1 MRPVPEHEYP
11 TYPRRFISYR
21 WFKPLLAGL
30 LFAVLYLGS
39 NVAIVLLGAL
49 NQGGLESVMKIAG
62 SYDTMD
68 VSSGPGIL
76 LNLGSL
82 AVAIPLLAL
91 TALIVRDRPFSS
103 YSSARGGWDWSVFGR
118 MMLLAL
124 LVCGVPNL
132 VWILLDHGPLNNQ
145 FTIATFL
152 LLTVM
157 GPLQCIAEE
166 YMFRGLLMQ
175 TFGGWFRIPVIAVV
189 LQALIFMAMHPY
201 NLTGKLTILAT
212 GCMMGLMAWI
222 SRGIEASSAI
232 HIVNN
237 MVAFYA
243 DGLGLG
249 AIGSEVSSLDLV
261 VTLIIDAVYVA
272 VLLFLR
278 KKGFFDRI
286 KRDDAAE
293 FNAKVA
299 PKYAKRDLKNMDL
312 HWKPGVAG
320 PDAERETK
328 PGE

>member
-1 MRPVPEHEYP
+1 MKPVPEHEYP

-68 VSSGPGIL
+68 VSSGLGIL

-272 VLLFLR
+272 VLLVLR

-299 PKYAKRDLKNMDL
+299 PKYAKRDLKNMEL

-320 PDAERETK
+320 SAAAQENK
-328 PGE
+328 PEE

>member
-152 LLTVM
+152 LLTMM

-272 VLLFLR
+272 VLLVLR

-299 PKYAKRDLKNMDL
+299 PKYAKRDLKNMEL

-320 PDAERETK
+320 STAEQENK
-328 PGE
+328 PEE

>member
-39 NVAIVLLGAL
+39 TVAIVLLGAL

-272 VLLFLR
+272 VLLVLR

-299 PKYAKRDLKNMDL
+299 PKYAKRDLKNMEL

-320 PDAERETK
+320 SAAAQENK
-328 PGE
+328 PEE

>member
-249 AIGSEVSSLDLV
+249 AIGSEVSTLDLV

-272 VLLFLR
+272 VLLVLR

-299 PKYAKRDLKNMDL
+299 PKYAKRDLKNMEL

-320 PDAERETK
+320 SAAAQENK
-328 PGE
+328 PEE

>member
-30 LFAVLYLGS
+30 LFSVLYLGV
-39 NVAIVLLGAL
+39 NVAIVLAGAI
-49 NQGGLESVMKIAG
+49 NQGGLESVMNIAG
-62 SYDTMD
+62 SYDNMD
-68 VSSGPGIL
+68 VSSAPGIL
-76 LNLGSL
+76 LNLGTL
-82 AVAIPLLAL
+82 AIAIPLLAL

-103 YSSARGGWDWSVFGR
+103 YSSARGGWDWGLFGR

-124 LVCGVPNL
+124 VICGVPNL
-132 VWILLDHGPLNNQ
+132 VWILLDHEPLNNR

-166 YMFRGLLMQ
+166 YMFRGLIMQ
-175 TFGGWFRIPVIAVV
+175 TFGGWFRLPAAAVI

-243 DGLGLG
+243 DGLGIG
-249 AIGSEVSSLDLV
+249 AIGSEVSTLDLA
-261 VTLIIDAVYVA
+261 VTLIIDAAYVA
-272 VLLFLR
+272 VLLILR
-278 KKGFFDRI
+278 KKGLFDRF

-293 FNAKVA
+293 FNAKVG
-299 PKYAKRDLKNMDL
+299 PKYAKRNMKNYEL

-320 PDAERETK
+320 PEADRETK
-328 PGE
+328 AEE

>member
-30 LFAVLYLGS
+30 LFAVLYLGL

-166 YMFRGLLMQ
+166 YMFRGLIMQ
-175 TFGGWFRIPVIAVV
+175 TFGGWFRLPAAAVI

-243 DGLGLG
+243 DGLGIG
-249 AIGSEVSSLDLV
+249 AIGSEVSTLDLAM
-261 VTLIIDAVYVA
+261 TLIIDAAYVA
-272 VLLFLR
+272 ALLILR
-278 KKGFFDRI
+278 KKGLFDRF

-293 FNAKVA
+293 FNAKVG
-299 PKYAKRDLKNMDL
+299 PKYAKRNMKNYEL

-320 PDAERETK
+320 PEADRETK
-328 PGE
+328 TEE

>member
-103 YSSARGGWDWSVFGR
+103 YSSARGGWDWSIFGR

-249 AIGSEVSSLDLV
+249 AIGSEVSTLDLV
-261 VTLIIDAVYVA
+261 VTLIIDAIYVA
-272 VLLFLR
+272 VLLVLR

-299 PKYAKRDLKNMDL
+299 PKYAKRDLKNMEL

-320 PDAERETK
+320 SAAAQENK
-328 PGE
+328 PEE

>member
-30 LFAVLYLGS
+30 LFSVLYLGV
-39 NVAIVLLGAL
+39 NVAIVLAGTI
-49 NQGGLESVMKIAG
+49 NQGGLESVMNIAG
-62 SYDTMD
+62 SYDNMD
-68 VSSGPGIL
+68 VSSAPGIL
-76 LNLGSL
+76 LNLGTL
-82 AVAIPLLAL
+82 AIAIPLLAL

-103 YSSARGGWDWSVFGR
+103 YSSARGGWDWGLFGR

-124 LVCGVPNL
+124 VICGVPNL
-132 VWILLDHGPLNNQ
+132 VWILLDHEPLNNQ

-166 YMFRGLLMQ
+166 YMFRGLIMQ
-175 TFGGWFRIPVIAVV
+175 TFGGWFRLPAAAVI

-243 DGLGLG
+243 DGLGIG
-249 AIGSEVSSLDLV
+249 AIGSEVSTLDLAM
-261 VTLIIDAVYVA
+261 TLIIDAAYVA
-272 VLLFLR
+272 VLLILR
-278 KKGFFDRI
+278 KKGLFDRF

-293 FNAKVA
+293 FNAKVG
-299 PKYAKRDLKNMDL
+299 PKYAKRNMKNYEL

-320 PDAERETK
+320 PEADRETK
-328 PGE
+328 AEE

>member
-1 MRPVPEHEYP
+1 MKPVPEHEYP
-11 TYPRRFISYR
+11 TYPRRFLSYR

-39 NVAIVLLGAL
+39 TVAIVLLGAL

-261 VTLIIDAVYVA
+261 VTLIIDAIYVA
-272 VLLFLR
+272 VLLVLR

-299 PKYAKRDLKNMDL
+299 PKYAKRDLKNMEL
-312 HWKPGVAG
+312 HWKPGVVG
-320 PDAERETK
+320 STAEQENK
-328 PGE
+328 PEE

>member
-1 MRPVPEHEYP
+1 MRPVPEHEFP

-249 AIGSEVSSLDLV
+249 AIGSEVSTLDLV

-272 VLLFLR
+272 VLLVLR

-299 PKYAKRDLKNMDL
+299 PKYAKRDLKNMEL

-320 PDAERETK
+320 SAAEQENK
-328 PGE
+328 PEE

>member
-39 NVAIVLLGAL
+39 TVAIVLLGAL

-249 AIGSEVSSLDLV
+249 AIGSEVSTLDLV

-272 VLLFLR
+272 VLLVLR

-299 PKYAKRDLKNMDL
+299 PKYAKRDLKNMEL

-320 PDAERETK
+320 SAAAQENK
-328 PGE
+328 PEE

>member
-272 VLLFLR
+272 VLLVLR

-299 PKYAKRDLKNMDL
+299 PKYAKRDLKNMEL

-320 PDAERETK
+320 SAAAQENK
-328 PGE
+328 PEE

>member
-62 SYDTMD
+62 SYDSMD
-68 VSSGPGIL
+68 VSSAPGIL

-103 YSSARGGWDWSVFGR
+103 YSSARGGWDWDVFGR

-124 LVCGVPNL
+124 LICGLPNL
-132 VWILLDHGPLNNQ
+132 VWILLDHEPMHNQ
-145 FTIATFL
+145 FTVATFL

-189 LQALIFMAMHPY
+189 LQAFIFMAMHPY

-261 VTLIIDAVYVA
+261 VTLIIDAAYVA
-272 VLLFLR
+272 ALLLLR

-293 FNAKVA
+293 FTAKVA
-299 PKYAKRDLKNMDL
+299 PKYAKRNLKNYEL

-320 PDAERETK
+320 PEADRETK
-328 PGE
+328 TEE

>member
-261 VTLIIDAVYVA
+261 VTLIIDAIYVA
-272 VLLFLR
+272 VLLVLR

-299 PKYAKRDLKNMDL
+299 PKYAKRDLKNMEL

-320 PDAERETK
+320 SAAAQENK
-328 PGE
+328 PEE

>member
-1 MRPVPEHEYP
+1 M
-11 TYPRRFISYR
+11 
-21 WFKPLLAGL
+21 
-30 LFAVLYLGS
+30 LYLGS
-39 NVAIVLLGAL
+39 TVAIVLLGAL

-249 AIGSEVSSLDLV
+249 AIGSEVSTLDLV

-272 VLLFLR
+272 VLLVLR

-299 PKYAKRDLKNMDL
+299 PKYAKRDLKNMEL

-320 PDAERETK
+320 SAAAQENK
-328 PGE
+328 PEE

>member
-30 LFAVLYLGS
+30 LFAVIYLGS

-145 FTIATFL
+145 FTIVTFL

-157 GPLQCIAEE
+157 GPLQCIAEK

-175 TFGGWFRIPVIAVV
+175 TFGGWFRIPVIAVI

-272 VLLFLR
+272 VLFVLR

-299 PKYAKRDLKNMDL
+299 PKYAKRDLKNMEL

-320 PDAERETK
+320 SAAEQENK
-328 PGE
+328 PEE

>member
-261 VTLIIDAVYVA
+261 VTLIIDAIYVA
-272 VLLFLR
+272 VLLVLR

-299 PKYAKRDLKNMDL
+299 PKYAKRDLKNMEL

-320 PDAERETK
+320 STAEQENK
-328 PGE
+328 LEE

>member
-39 NVAIVLLGAL
+39 TVAIVLLGAL

-249 AIGSEVSSLDLV
+249 AIGS
-261 VTLIIDAVYVA
+261 
-272 VLLFLR
+272 
-278 KKGFFDRI
+278 
-286 KRDDAAE
+286 
-293 FNAKVA
+293 
-299 PKYAKRDLKNMDL
+299 
-312 HWKPGVAG
+312 
-320 PDAERETK
+320 
-328 PGE
+328 

>member
-1 MRPVPEHEYP
+1 MKPVPEHEYP

-39 NVAIVLLGAL
+39 TVAIVLLGAL

-249 AIGSEVSSLDLV
+249 AIGSEVSTLDLV

-272 VLLFLR
+272 VLLVLR

-299 PKYAKRDLKNMDL
+299 PKYAKRDLKNMEL

-320 PDAERETK
+320 STAEQENK
-328 PGE
+328 LEE